1 MALIIYGMG
10 PSPFVRKVRVV
21 MAEKGVAYT
30 LENVNIFPAPDWFME
45 ISPLKRIPVLRD
57 TDQPEPNTIPDSSAI
72 CLYLE
77 QTHPEPQIYPAD
89 GFVRG
94 RAAWIEEYAD
104 TEMASNIGLGVFR
117 PIALATLMGKEPDTD
132 TANKAMADKM
142 PRIFDYL
149 STELGEA
156 EYLAGDAFSIA
167 DVSVATQLVN
177 LQHAGFK
184 VDADKWPALADYVA
198 RMHARPSFKALIDE
212 EAGLFEKTRAA

>member
-21 MAEKGVAYT
+21 MAEKGVDYT

-57 TDQPEPNTIPDSSAI
+57 TDKPEPNTIPDSSAI

-77 QTHPEPQIYPAD
+77 QAHPEPQLYPQD
-89 GFVRG
+89 GFERG
-94 RAAWIEEYAD
+94 RAAWLEEYAD
-104 TEMASNIGLGVFR
+104 TEMAGNIGLGVFR
-117 PIALATLMGKEPDTD
+117 PIALSALMGKEQDTE
-132 TANKAMADKM
+132 TANKTMTEKM

-149 STELGEA
+149 SDVLGDKD
-156 EYLAGDAFSIA
+156 YLVGSAFSIA
-167 DVSVATQLVN
+167 DIAVATQFVN

-184 VDADKWPALADYVA
+184 VDAARWPALADYVA
-198 RMHARPSFKALIDE
+198 RMHARPSFTALIDE
-212 EAGLFEKTRAA
+212 EAALFAKTRAA